1 MQKRTLNN
9 ENSSDIRYDS
19 KALSKI
25 NSLRLKSEF
34 DNVRKNGKKY
44 VSKYF
49 LLIFTDSIDNKLKC
63 GIICGRKFSKKAVTR
78 NRVRRLIK
86 ESYRLIHNQLMTTH
100 IIFIP
105 RRSMIHSK
113 MQDIHKNM
121 VYSCKKV
128 GLWKDK

>member
-9 ENSSDIRYDS
+9 ENSSKIQYDS
-19 KALSKI
+19 KALSSN

-34 DNVRKNGKKY
+34 DNVRRNGKKY

-49 LLIFTDSIDNKLKC
+49 LLIFTDSIDNKLKY

-86 ESYRLIHNQLMTTH
+86 ESFRLINAQLKVNH
-100 IIFIP
+100 IVFIP
-105 RRSMIHSK
+105 RKSMINSK
-113 MQDIHKNM
+113 MQDIHKEMIN
-121 VYSCKKV
+121 SCKKV
-128 GLWKDK
+128 GLWKQK